1 MDLYTERNGLRSPK
15 DYTYQIDVNSYSL
28 LFLCCKKYRKCLTH
42 LFPLEAHENFTNRD
56 YLTFNEKQFENR
68 IKLRIPTLFKN
79 SLNEI
84 SEPTNSDEYDQYAL
98 LDFIEYIAKNMKDIS
113 ERWNNETYR
122 NYREITCLNTSSVF
136 LQFQNEINSL
146 FDDAGLLFK
155 LTDAKLIERI
165 DSNYILPNMFETK
178 VPMIQEYGIKELLE
192 DAINLYKTPHP
203 WARQSSVEKIWDALE
218 RLISYYIKLGKK
230 KSIEKIVEDMGNGE
244 VNFVSLF
251 DDEFRYLTKIGNNY
265 RIRHH
270 ETDKIDINDSHHYDY
285 FFNRCLSL
293 IALSLKYLE

>member
-122 NYREITCLNTSSVF
+122 NYREITCLNNSSVF
-136 LQFQNEINSL
+136 
-146 FDDAGLLFK
+146 
-155 LTDAKLIERI
+155 T
-165 DSNYILPNMFETK
+165 
-178 VPMIQEYGIKELLE
+178 
-192 DAINLYKTPHP
+192 
-203 WARQSSVEKIWDALE
+203 
-218 RLISYYIKLGKK
+218 ISK
-230 KSIEKIVEDMGNGE
+230 
-244 VNFVSLF
+244 
-251 DDEFRYLTKIGNNY
+251 
-265 RIRHH
+265 
-270 ETDKIDINDSHHYDY
+270 
-285 FFNRCLSL
+285 
-293 IALSLKYLE
+293 